1 MTNLGTAIVSE
12 RGTAFAAGRD
22 WADALKAGDKF
33 EGAAPEA
40 TKRYNNESEQSM
52 FIAGAMKVLDERS
65 VHRNGRGR

>member
-52 FIAGAMKVLDERS
+52 FIAAR
-65 VHRNGRGR
+65 